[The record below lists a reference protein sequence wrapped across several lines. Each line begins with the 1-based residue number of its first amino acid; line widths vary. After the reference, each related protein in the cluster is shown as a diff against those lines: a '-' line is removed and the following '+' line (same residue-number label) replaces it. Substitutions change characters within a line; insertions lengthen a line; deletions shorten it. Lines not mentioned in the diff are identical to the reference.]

1 MNQIL
6 YVQKEKK
13 KGSTVEIN
21 KIVMFFSIAIIVF
34 GLVMLGEG
42 VYGSYKNGE
51 MREVI
56 ENTTPTIALDREGQ
70 QLKISVSHIR
80 KLQSLTY
87 NWNNDED
94 TVMEIDVTS
103 KTSLVQRIEL
113 PAGENEF
120 NITAIDVNGKTTNL
134 TKEFYMETGRDIT
147 KPVIDISVVGNYIK
161 VVATDETALSYL
173 TYRWNEDEET
183 TIQAD
188 VTDSGKIEMN
198 VEILRGKNTITII
211 AVDSSN
217 NAISREET
225 FEGRVKPTI
234 EVWADGNQLHIVGKH
249 DTGVKQIDY
258 TINGQTYSVQS
269 PVGTEMTA
277 VQTLSSGYNRVSIT
291 VYSVEETQETFEG
304 ECTINQ

>member
-21 KIVMFFSIAIIVF
+21 KIVMFFSISIIVF

-42 VYGSYKNGE
+42 VYGAYRNGE
-51 MREVI
+51 MRSVI

-80 KLQSLTY
+80 ELQTLTY
-87 NWNNDED
+87 NWNDDED
-94 TVMEIDVTS
+94 TNMQIDVTGKS
-103 KTSLVQRIEL
+103 SIVQRIEL
-113 PAGENEF
+113 PSGENTF
-120 NITAIDVNGKTTNL
+120 NITVVDINGKTTNL
-134 TKEFYMETGRDIT
+134 SKEFYMETGRDIT

-161 VVATDETALSYL
+161 IVATDENGLSYL
-173 TYRWNEDEET
+173 TYRWNEEEET

-188 VTDSGKIEMN
+188 ATNSGKIEEN
-198 VEILRGKNTITII
+198 VEIKRGKNTITII

-217 NAISREET
+217 NTISRTET

-234 EVWADGNQLHIVGKH
+234 NVWIDVNQLHIVGKH
-249 DTGVKQIDY
+249 DGGIEKIEY
-258 TINGQTYSVQS
+258 SINGQTYTKDN
-269 PVGTEMTA
+269 PEGTEMEA
-277 VQTLSSGYNRVSIT
+277 VQALSPGYNRVSIT
-291 VYSVEETQETFEG
+291 VYSKEETQETFEG
-304 ECTINQ
+304 ECTIAQ